1 MAPDKLAPAP
11 TFPVKPL
18 FGIITDPCVNIVV
31 TSNIYIEG
39 ERSVLFVEREYRY
52 KYKKILLVSKEN

>member
-18 FGIITDPCVNIVV
+18 FGIITDPCVKFVV
-31 TSNIYIEG
+31 TSNIYIMKEGG
-39 ERSVLFVEREYRY
+39 ERYSWNANINTNTK
-52 KYKKILLVSKEN
+52 KYS